1 MNRYKDDR
9 IPLVKNATPRKKKGN
24 RRLIMILAIFFVL
37 VLSIVF
43 FRSPYSK
50 VTDIQV
56 YGNILYTKEQI
67 IQASTLTNGMQFLNV
82 WDSDVEAGISTLKG
96 IKDISISRD
105 FPGVIRLNI
114 QEYRRTALYVNG
126 QKQPGYLLEDG
137 TILTPPTQTLMM
149 DRPIIQSWSSKDP
162 KMLKQLAE
170 ALISLQGGVLHQI
183 SDLSLIPTKY
193 DSQQVVLNM
202 RDGNEIRSTLSQLKK
217 KLPWYPSIVQEI
229 PKGQKGIVNLLDVAW
244 FEEYSHHVTNQ
255 QQLQQLT
262 NPDGSL
268 INESGT
274 DTSAN
279 GDTQNRT
286 QDQSSQT
293 TDNNDP
299 NNRNQQNGQNTNN
312 RQNDIQNNGN
322 GNQNEGSSNNSGL
335 NNQGTG
341 NSQNENQNQ
350 NQNPNPN
357 QNQNNS
363 QSTNAANRNQN
374 TDSTEQP
381 TTSFE

>member
-24 RRLIMILAIFFVL
+24 RRLIIILAIFFLL
-37 VLSIVF
+37 VLGVVF

-105 FPGVIRLNI
+105 FPGIIRLNI

-126 QKQPGYLLEDG
+126 QKQPSYLLEDG
-137 TILTPPTQTLMM
+137 TILAPPTQVLMM
-149 DRPIIQSWSSKDP
+149 DRPIIQSWASKDP

-170 ALISLQGGVLHQI
+170 ALVSLQGGVLHQI
-183 SDLSLIPTKY
+183 SDLSLVPTKY
-193 DSQQVVLNM
+193 DNQQVVLNM

-229 PKGQKGIVNLLDVAW
+229 PKEQKGIVNLLDVTW
-244 FEEYSHHVTNQ
+244 FEEYGHHVTNQ

-268 INESGT
+268 TNESGTGT

-279 GDTQNRT
+279 GSSENRT
-286 QDQSSQT
+286 QDQSSQSP
-293 TDNNDP
+293 DNNGQ
-299 NNRNQQNGQNTNN
+299 NNNSNQKNGQNTDNQ
-312 RQNDIQNNGN
+312 QNDIQNNGN
-322 GNQNEGSSNNSGL
+322 DNQNEGSRNTSSTN
-335 NNQGTG
+335 NNQ
-341 NSQNENQNQ
+341 NQNHNQSQNQNQ
-350 NQNPNPN
+350 NQNQNNN
-357 QNQNNS
+357 QANSNQNNH
-363 QSTNAANRNQN
+363 
-374 TDSTEQP
+374 STEET